1 MFQNPEHS
9 PRDPRRARDG
19 GARNPRGD
27 GRVPQSI
34 RASPRSEANEGPP
47 ILGEWLVAPM
57 LLLALAAGLRLAL
70 GGADSSF
77 AISFALLLGMGIFWV
92 ATRLYLSPT
101 TQPPACPHCKRKT
114 LVRIDALQSMGARCM
129 HCGWRDEGANAE
141 RLGALVP
148 LEAHFRSGVHALRLP
163 LTPHAMRPE
172 RRGLRGEPRDRPF
185 GDRPPQGPSGRG
197 RRLR

>member
-1 MFQNPEHS
+1 MLPDPEHS
-9 PRDPRRARDG
+9 PRDQRRAREG
-19 GARNPRGD
+19 GARNPRGV
-27 GRVPQSI
+27 GRLPQPI
-34 RASPRSEANEGPP
+34 RVGLRSEADEGPP

-70 GGADSSF
+70 GGADSGF
-77 AISFALLLGMGIFWV
+77 AISFALLLGVGICWV
-92 ATRLYLSPT
+92 ATRLYMSPPT
-101 TQPPACPHCKRKT
+101 HPTACPHCKRKT
-114 LVRIDALQSMGARCM
+114 LVRIDPLKSTGARCM
-129 HCGWRDEGANAE
+129 HCGWRDESANAE
-141 RLGALVP
+141 RLGALIP

-172 RRGLRGEPRDRPF
+172 RRFLRGEPRDRPF